1 MPEKYINLEGCM
13 KYLLIGFLVLIVGAF
28 YFMSESNKADA
39 ERLKQAEIAH
49 QQKLEQQKLE
59 AIQYEKDAEL
69 RRLQAEKAKALKA
82 EQDKLNSQKQAQT
95 FEQQQQAKLKEIQ
108 LKKDMLQKYMDI
120 SNNWS
125 RADLIAGSTARVA
138 LGNQVTELRKIR
150 ESLQKEKF
158 YDCLEPAKKDLLE
171 AMDSAIFNY
180 VYFMQNDIALW
191 KKQTEEKINYYNKL
205 ASSLEIYTACKQ
217 AL

>member
-1 MPEKYINLEGCM
+1 MPENYINLEGCM
-13 KYLLIGFLVLIVGAF
+13 KYLLIGILVVIVGAF

-59 AIQYEKDAEL
+59 AMQYEKDAEL

-150 ESLQKEKF
+150 ENLQKEKF

-191 KKQTEEKINYYNKL
+191 KKQKEEKINYYNKL

>member
-1 MPEKYINLEGCM
+1 M
-13 KYLLIGFLVLIVGAF
+13 KYLLIGALVIVLGAF
-28 YFMSESNKADA
+28 YFMDKSNKADA

-49 QQKLEQQKLE
+49 QQKLEQQKVDAML
-59 AIQYEKDAEL
+59 YEKEAEL

-82 EQDKLNSQKQAQT
+82 EQDKLNSQNQAQA

-158 YDCLEPAKKDLLE
+158 YDCLDPAKKDLLE

-180 VYFMQNDIALW
+180 VYFMQNDISLW
-191 KKQTEEKINYYNKL
+191 KKQAEEKINYYNKL

>member
-1 MPEKYINLEGCM
+1 MM
-13 KYLLIGFLVLIVGAF
+13 KYGILAAIAVIAIAF

-49 QQKLEQQKLE
+49 QQKLEQQKEDAML
-59 AIQYEKDAEL
+59 YEKEAEL

-82 EQDKLNSQKQAQT
+82 EQDKLNSQNQAQA
-95 FEQQQQAKLKEIQ
+95 FEQQQQAKLKETQ

-158 YDCLEPAKKDLLE
+158 YDCLDPAKKDLLE

-180 VYFMQNDIALW
+180 VYFMQNDISLW
-191 KKQTEEKINYYNKL
+191 KKQAEEKINYYNKL

>member
-1 MPEKYINLEGCM
+1 MPEKYINFEGCM
-13 KYLLIGFLVLIVGAF
+13 KYLLIGILVVIIGAF
-28 YFMSESNKADA
+28 YLMSESNKADA

-59 AIQYEKDAEL
+59 AMQYEKDAEL

-150 ESLQKEKF
+150 ENLQKEKF

-191 KKQTEEKINYYNKL
+191 KKQKEEKINYYNKL

>member
-1 MPEKYINLEGCM
+1 M
-13 KYLLIGFLVLIVGAF
+13 KYLLVGILAVIIGAF

-150 ESLQKEKF
+150 ENLQKEKF

-191 KKQTEEKINYYNKL
+191 KKQKEEKINYYNKL
-205 ASSLEIYTACKQ
+205 ASSLEIYTVCKQ

>member
-1 MPEKYINLEGCM
+1 M
-13 KYLLIGFLVLIVGAF
+13 KYLLIGILVVIIGAF
-28 YFMSESNKADA
+28 YLMSESNKADA

-59 AIQYEKDAEL
+59 AMQYEKDAEL

-150 ESLQKEKF
+150 ENLQKEKF

-191 KKQTEEKINYYNKL
+191 KKQKEEKINYYNKL

>member
-1 MPEKYINLEGCM
+1 M
-13 KYLLIGFLVLIVGAF
+13 
-28 YFMSESNKADA
+28 
-39 ERLKQAEIAH
+39 
-49 QQKLEQQKLE
+49 
-59 AIQYEKDAEL
+59 
-69 RRLQAEKAKALKA
+69 QAEKAKALKA

-150 ESLQKEKF
+150 ENLQKEKF

-191 KKQTEEKINYYNKL
+191 KKQKEEKINYYNKL

>member
-1 MPEKYINLEGCM
+1 M

-69 RRLQAEKAKALKA
+69 KRLQAEKAKALKA

>member
-1 MPEKYINLEGCM
+1 M
-13 KYLLIGFLVLIVGAF
+13 KYGLLAAIAVIAIAF
-28 YFMSESNKADA
+28 YFMSQSNKEDA

-49 QQKLEQQKLE
+49 QQKLEQQKVDAML
-59 AIQYEKDAEL
+59 YEKEAEL

-82 EQDKLNSQKQAQT
+82 EQDKLNSQNQAQA
-95 FEQQQQAKLKEIQ
+95 FEQQQQAKLKETQ

-158 YDCLEPAKKDLLE
+158 YDCLDPAKKDLLE

-180 VYFMQNDIALW
+180 VYFMQNDISLW
-191 KKQTEEKINYYNKL
+191 KKQAEEKINYYNKL

>member
-1 MPEKYINLEGCM
+1 M
-13 KYLLIGFLVLIVGAF
+13 KYLLIGALVIVLGAF
-28 YFMSESNKADA
+28 YFMDKSNKADA

-82 EQDKLNSQKQAQT
+82 EQDKLNSQKQTQA

-150 ESLQKEKF
+150 ENLQKEEF

-180 VYFMQNDIALW
+180 VYFMQNDVALW
-191 KKQTEEKINYYNKL
+191 KKQKEEKINYYNKL